1 MRRPTR
7 QVAAAL
13 PPRTGARSTVQPTTK
28 RQSVERSARSDR
40 LRRALR
46 VKNCPGIWSDCRSAS
61 SAEASAPASLDSRH
75 AAAAGRIRAAGVR
88 GRGRAAACVAGGR
101 PCARRR
107 AEPRQRDEDTG
118 RRARARRRPQ
128 PDRGA
133 AHDRDGRERRAR
145 DRRDGHL
152 RRADPIGRRPR
163 CAPDPGRGRGHD
175 RRRPGAEPRHGRREP
190 LRQRPDQPPPAADGH
205 DRLDDDDPRARDRA
219 DGDLRRVLPG
229 RVLDGR
235 DTRARC

>member
-7 QVAAAL
+7 HVAAAL

-75 AAAAGRIRAAGVR
+75 AAAAGRICAAGVR

-101 PCARRR
+101 PRARRR

-118 RRARARRRPQ
+118 RRAELVVDLNRIEELRTIETGANGELVIGAMVTYDELIRSDAVRA
-128 PDRGA
+128 A
-133 AHDRDGRERRAR
+133 
-145 DRRDGHL
+145 
-152 RRADPIGRRPR
+152 PR
-163 CAPDPGRGRGHD
+163 APDPGRGRGHD
-175 RRRPGAEPRHGRREP
+175 RRRPGAQPRHGRREP
-190 LRQRPDQPPPAADGH
+190 LRPTTRPTTS
-205 DRLDDDDPRARDRA
+205 
-219 DGDLRRVLPG
+219 RR
-229 RVLDGR
+229 
-235 DTRARC
+235 